1 MTWSLF
7 DNRGRRKYLVASERQ
22 AFLSAA
28 FAKGSGIGTFCAV
41 LALCGP
47 RISEALALT
56 PERIDRA
63 AGIITFETL
72 KRRKR
77 GVMRSVPA
85 PAELLI
91 FLERVHCITASA
103 ADSAQANIRIWPQSR
118 TSAWRHVKAVMAEA
132 GIPEYLQQPK
142 ALRHAFGA
150 SAANNLVVLTLI
162 QKWLGHAKL
171 ETTEH
176 YTHLVGREER
186 LLAKR
191 TWREVSRAFMNSRPP
206 ASGS

>member
-7 DNRGRRKYLVASERQ
+7 DTHGRRKYLVAKERQ
-22 AFLSAA
+22 AFLRAA
-28 FAKGSGIGTFCAV
+28 FAKGDEIGTFCAV
-41 LALCGP
+41 LVLCGP

-56 PERIDRA
+56 PERVDRA

-72 KRRKR
+72 KRRR
-77 GVMRSVPA
+77 HGVMRSVPV
-85 PAELLI
+85 PTELLG
-91 FLERVHCITASA
+91 FLDRVHCLSAVA
-103 ADSAQANIRIWPQSR
+103 ADPMQTTQRIWPWSR
-118 TSAWRHVKAVMAEA
+118 TTAWRYVKAVMAEA
-132 GIPEYLQQPK
+132 DIPEYLQQPK
-142 ALRHAFGA
+142 ALRHGFGA

-191 TWREVSRAFMNSRPP
+191 TWREVSAAFPNSAPSAAVP
-206 ASGS
+206 

>member
-22 AFLSAA
+22 AFLRTA
-28 FAKGSGIGTFCAV
+28 FAIGGEIGTFCAV

-85 PAELLI
+85 PAEVLI
-91 FLERVHCITASA
+91 FLEHVHNISA
-103 ADSAQANIRIWPQSR
+103 LTGDLARANLRIWPWSR
-118 TSAWRHVKAVMAEA
+118 TTAWRYVKVVMAEA

-191 TWREVSRAFMNSRPP
+191 TWREVSRAFPNLPP
-206 ASGS
+206 STPGP

>member
-1 MTWSLF
+1 M
-7 DNRGRRKYLVASERQ
+7 RV
-22 AFLSAA
+22 A
-28 FAKGSGIGTFCAV
+28 FAKGGEIGAFCAV

-56 PERIDRA
+56 PERIDNA

-85 PAELLI
+85 PAELLN
-91 FLERVHCITASA
+91 FLDRVLDASA
-103 ADSAQANIRIWPQSR
+103 LAADPTKAGQHLWPWSR
-118 TSAWRHVKAVMAEA
+118 TTAWRHVKAVMVEA
-132 GIPEYLQQPK
+132 AVPEYLQQPK

-150 SAANNLVVLTLI
+150 SAASNLVVLTLI

-191 TWREVSRAFMNSRPP
+191 TWREVSCAFPNSSPPP
-206 ASGS
+206 AGS